1 MKLLS
6 KSYEENRLKLVF
18 GDEIS
23 KDSDFRV
30 EIQENK
36 NTVTIPFQVEN
47 DRLIVYV
54 PFRRDRSAS
63 VKILVFENDKLK
75 FQLRTLLYKY
85 SIPSQK
91 PSEDEVEDSGAS
103 NERPAVN
110 SPNDNAATKQQ
121 LSDNTTTKLEDI
133 KFDTKEISSRALKMI
148 MGDTTYAVD

>member
-23 KDSDFRV
+23 KDSEFRV

-36 NTVTIPFQVEN
+36 NVVAIPFQVED
-47 DRLIVYV
+47 DRLIVYI

-85 SIPSQK
+85 SMSCIN
-91 PSEDEVEDSGAS
+91 GH
-103 NERPAVN
+103 
-110 SPNDNAATKQQ
+110 
-121 LSDNTTTKLEDI
+121 
-133 KFDTKEISSRALKMI
+133 
-148 MGDTTYAVD
+148 